1 MIRTWKNAFHNRN
14 VYIDF
19 EYDDLK
25 DENTDPFLEIYN
37 SNGVPLQFMVDSSDT
52 LKRDIAKT
60 WGFKKMRSCYSL
72 EVTKDDLISH
82 ENRTIKICEANL
94 EDEIYENLSK
104 IYFDYYRSS
113 HEAINPVSASFNEFK
128 EILPDKIYF
137 NQDDGMSF
145 AFIENN
151 EIAYVYSDNL
161 ELAEDFFYTVVEK
174 MFCEYDTI
182 FFEADDVDEC
192 AMRLKNIFSS
202 GVKDVFETWIY
213 DLEDVNN

>member
-19 EYDDLK
+19 EYEDLK
-25 DENTDPFLEIYN
+25 DKKTDPFLEIYN
-37 SNGVPLQFMVDSSDT
+37 AHDVPLQFMVDSSDT
-52 LKRDIAKT
+52 FKRNIAKK

-82 ENRTIKICEANL
+82 ENRTIKICEANI
-94 EDEIYENLSK
+94 EDEIYESLSK

-113 HEAINPVSASFNEFK
+113 HEAINPVSAGFNEFK

-145 AFIENN
+145 AFIEKN

-161 ELAEDFFYTVVEK
+161 ENAEDFFRTVAEK
-174 MFCEYDTI
+174 MFCDYDTI

-192 AMRLKNIFSS
+192 AMRLKNIFSC
-202 GVKDVFETWIY
+202 GVKEVFETWIY
-213 DLEDVNN
+213 DL

>member
-19 EYDDLK
+19 EYEDLK
-25 DENTDPFLEIYN
+25 DKKTDPFLEIYN
-37 SNGVPLQFMVDSSDT
+37 SHGVPLQFMVDSSDT
-52 LKRDIAKT
+52 FKRNIAKT

-82 ENRTIKICEANL
+82 ENRTIKISEANL
-94 EDEIYENLSK
+94 EDEIYENISK

-113 HEAINPVSASFNEFK
+113 HKAINPVSASFNEFK

-145 AFIENN
+145 AFIEKN

-161 ELAEDFFYTVVEK
+161 EIAGDFFRTVAEK
-174 MFCEYDTI
+174 MFCDYDTI

-192 AMRLKNIFSS
+192 AMRLKNIFSC

-213 DLEDVNN
+213 DLEE

>member
-19 EYDDLK
+19 EYEDLK
-25 DENTDPFLEIYN
+25 GEKTDPFLEIYN
-37 SNGVPLQFMVDSSDT
+37 ARGASLQFMVDSSDT
-52 LKRDIAKT
+52 FKRDIAKT

-145 AFIENN
+145 AFIEKN

-161 ELAEDFFYTVVEK
+161 EIAEDFFRTVAEK
-174 MFCEYDTI
+174 MFCDYDTI

-213 DLEDVNN
+213 DLGEVNK

>member
-19 EYDDLK
+19 EYEDLK
-25 DENTDPFLEIYN
+25 GKKTDPFREIYN
-37 SNGVPLQFMVDSSDT
+37 SHDVPLQFMVNSSDT
-52 LKRDIAKT
+52 LKRDVAKT

-72 EVTKDDLISH
+72 EVTKNDLISH

-94 EDEIYENLSK
+94 EDEIYENFSK
-104 IYFDYYRSS
+104 IYFDYYRNS
-113 HEAINPVSASFNEFK
+113 HEAINPVSAGFNEFK

-145 AFIENN
+145 AFIEKN

-161 ELAEDFFYTVVEK
+161 EIAGDFFEQWRRKCFVIMILY
-174 MFCEYDTI
+174 F
-182 FFEADDVDEC
+182 
-192 AMRLKNIFSS
+192 LKRTMLMS
-202 GVKDVFETWIY
+202 VRCD
-213 DLEDVNN
+213 

>member
-14 VYIDF
+14 IYIDF
-19 EYDDLK
+19 EYEDLK
-25 DENTDPFLEIYN
+25 GEKTDPFHEIYN
-37 SNGVPLQFMVDSSDT
+37 AHGVPLQFMVDSSET
-52 LKRDIAKT
+52 FKRVVAKT

-94 EDEIYENLSK
+94 EDEIYENFSK
-104 IYFDYYRSS
+104 IYFDYYRNS

-137 NQDDGMSF
+137 NQDGGMSF

>member
-19 EYDDLK
+19 EYEDLK
-25 DENTDPFLEIYN
+25 DKKTDPFLEIYN
-37 SNGVPLQFMVDSSDT
+37 SHGVPLQFMVDSSDT

-60 WGFKKMRSCYSL
+60 WGFKKKRSCYSL
-72 EVTKDDLISH
+72 EVTKDDLISR
-82 ENRTIKICEANL
+82 ENRAIKICEANS
-94 EDEIYENLSK
+94 EDEIYENFSK
-104 IYFDYYRSS
+104 IYFDYYRNS

-128 EILPDKIYF
+128 EILPEKIYF
-137 NQDDGMSF
+137 SREGGMSF
-145 AFIENN
+145 AFIEKN

-161 ELAEDFFYTVVEK
+161 EIAGDFFRTVAEK
-174 MFCEYDTI
+174 IFCDYDTI

>member
-19 EYDDLK
+19 EYEDLK
-25 DENTDPFLEIYN
+25 GEKTDPFREIYN
-37 SNGVPLQFMVDSSDT
+37 AHGVPLQFMVDSSET
-52 LKRDIAKT
+52 FKRVVAKT

-104 IYFDYYRSS
+104 IYFDYYRNS
-113 HEAINPVSASFNEFK
+113 HEAINHVSASFNEFK

-137 NQDDGMSF
+137 NQDDGVSF
-145 AFIENN
+145 AFIEKN

-161 ELAEDFFYTVVEK
+161 EIAGDFFQAVAEK
-174 MFCEYDTI
+174 MFCDYDTI

-202 GVKDVFETWIY
+202 GVNDVFETWIY
-213 DLEDVNN
+213 DLGEVNK

>member
-25 DENTDPFLEIYN
+25 DEKNDPFREIYIAH
-37 SNGVPLQFMVDSSDT
+37 GVPLQFMVDSSDT

-104 IYFDYYRSS
+104 IYFDYYRNS

-137 NQDDGMSF
+137 SREGGMSF
-145 AFIENN
+145 AFIEKN

-161 ELAEDFFYTVVEK
+161 EIAGDFFRVVAEM
-174 MFCEYDTI
+174 MFCDYDTI

-192 AMRLKNIFSS
+192 AMRLKNIFS
-202 GVKDVFETWIY
+202 GGLKDVFETWIY

>member
-19 EYDDLK
+19 EYEDLK
-25 DENTDPFLEIYN
+25 GEKTDPFLEIYN
-37 SNGVPLQFMVDSSDT
+37 SRGASLQFMVDSSET
-52 LKRDIAKT
+52 FKRDIAKK

-94 EDEIYENLSK
+94 EDEIYESLSK

-113 HEAINPVSASFNEFK
+113 HEAINSVSASFNEFK
-128 EILPDKIYF
+128 DILPDKIYF

-145 AFIENN
+145 AFIDNN

-161 ELAEDFFYTVVEK
+161 EIAGDFFCTVAEK
-174 MFCEYDTI
+174 MFCDYDTI

-192 AMRLKNIFSS
+192 AMRLKNIFS
-202 GVKDVFETWIY
+202 GGLKDVFETWIY
-213 DLEDVNN
+213 DLGEVNK

>member
-19 EYDDLK
+19 EYEDLK
-25 DENTDPFLEIYN
+25 GEKTDPFLEIYN
-37 SNGVPLQFMVDSSDT
+37 SHGVPLQFMVDSSDT

-137 NQDDGMSF
+137 SREGGMSF
-145 AFIENN
+145 AFIEKN

-161 ELAEDFFYTVVEK
+161 EIAGDFFRTVVEK
-174 MFCEYDTI
+174 MFCDYDTI

-192 AMRLKNIFSS
+192 AMRLKNIFS
-202 GVKDVFETWIY
+202 GGLKDVFETWIY

>member
-19 EYDDLK
+19 EYEDLK
-25 DENTDPFLEIYN
+25 DKKTDPFREIYN
-37 SNGVPLQFMVDSSDT
+37 AHGVPLQFMVDSSDT
-52 LKRDIAKT
+52 FKRNIAKT

-137 NQDDGMSF
+137 NQDDGVSF
-145 AFIENN
+145 AFIEKN

-161 ELAEDFFYTVVEK
+161 EIAEDFFRTVAEK

-202 GVKDVFETWIY
+202 GVNDVFETWIY